1 MSDEISWI
9 EIWRQ
14 VDFSSGHFQNR
25 PLHRAQFG
33 KISCKCAAIVGI
45 FLSQIYI
52 KTKRLKAIIVT
63 FFVHLLTKLKSQAS
77 LASGRLKSQVE
88 EGIRT
93 WTMVKGW
100 SEGIIVH
107 RSGKKN
113 EAKMEG
119 MGLD

>member
-1 MSDEISWI
+1 MEWCRWI
-9 EIWRQ
+9 FLYLPHAALSKWTSRQ
-14 VDFSSGHFQNR
+14 GTFKR

-77 LASGRLKSQVE
+77 LASGRSESQVE
-88 EGIRT
+88 ET
-93 WTMVKGW
+93 
-100 SEGIIVH
+100 IIKWMIV
-107 RSGKKN
+107 
-113 EAKMEG
+113 
-119 MGLD
+119 